1 MTNKITLETD
11 LLDRLKKASKFLD
24 SLPTSQPTGDRL
36 PTKDV
41 SRSRFTVN
49 DISVRRKPQE
59 IAKVKV
65 VQPVTDRLEQELT
78 KLLVSYFE

>member
-1 MTNKITLETD
+1 MDNRITLETD
-11 LLDRLKKASKFLD
+11 LLDRLEKASKFLD
-24 SLPTSQPTGDRL
+24 SLPTSEPTGDRL

-41 SRSRFTVN
+41 SQPRFTVN
-49 DISVRRKPQE
+49 DISVRRKPRE

-65 VQPVTDRLEQELT
+65 AQLVTDKLEQELT